1 MNVRIAPE
9 ADWGGTFPVIRILR
23 KWKHGKIVVLV
34 NFRERLKVFHV
45 DPEDIDMEE
54 EGTWI
59 PMKNSA

>member
-23 KWKHGKIVVLV
+23 KWKSGKIVVLV
-34 NFRERLKVFHV
+34 KFHERSKVFHV

-59 PMKNSA
+59 PMKKSA